1 MKFMDRQTAGQA
13 LARKLRGKISN
24 NKTVVVALPRGG
36 VVLGFEVAKSLD
48 APLGVIL
55 VRKIGHP
62 AFSEYAIAALAEGEK
77 LVYNETGIM
86 PVDELWMTT
95 AEKNTRG
102 QLARL
107 RSLYFTQRYSQPDI
121 AGSTAIIVDDGM
133 ATGLTMQ
140 AAVKAVRHLNP
151 AKLVVAVPVASNES
165 IELIEPVVDDVVV
178 LDNPNNFRGDVSAHY
193 LHFPQIKDLTV
204 RQLLER
210 STTNGLRRTTTV
222 NS

>member
-1 MKFMDRQTAGQA
+1 MKFIDRRTAGQA
-13 LARKLRGKISN
+13 LTRKLRGKIS

-36 VVLGFEVAKSLD
+36 VVLGFELAKSLD

-77 LVYNETGIM
+77 LVYSETDLM
-86 PVDELWMTT
+86 PVDELWLAT
-95 AEKNTRG
+95 AEKKTRS
-102 QLARL
+102 QIAEL
-107 RSLYFTQRYSQPDI
+107 RSIYFTQNYSQPEI

-140 AAVKAVRHLNP
+140 AAIRAVRHLNP
-151 AKLVVAVPVASNES
+151 AKIVVAVPVASSES
-165 IELIEPVVDDVVV
+165 VEFIEPIVDDLVV
-178 LDNPNNFRGDVSAHY
+178 LDKPRNFLGVVGAHY
-193 LHFPQIKDLTV
+193 LHFPQIKDMTV

-210 STTNGLRRTTTV
+210 SKIYGLRHTATI

>member
-1 MKFMDRQTAGQA
+1 MKFIDRRTAGQA
-13 LARKLRGKISN
+13 LTRKLREKIS

-36 VVLGFEVAKSLD
+36 IVLGFEVAKSLD

-77 LVYNETGIM
+77 LVYSETDLM
-86 PVDELWMTT
+86 PVDELWLAN
-95 AEKNTRG
+95 AEKKTRG
-102 QLARL
+102 QIAQL
-107 RSLYFTQRYSQPDI
+107 RSYYFTQNYSQPEI

-140 AAVKAVRHLNP
+140 AAIRAVRHMNP
-151 AKLVVAVPVASNES
+151 AKIVVAVPVASSES
-165 IELIEPVVDDVVV
+165 VEFIEPIVDDFVV
-178 LDNPNNFRGDVSAHY
+178 LDKPKNFLGVVSAHY
-193 LHFPQIKDLTV
+193 LHFPQIKDITA

-210 STTNGLRRTTTV
+210 SKTYGLRHTATF

>member
-1 MKFMDRQTAGQA
+1 MKFIDRQAAGQA
-13 LARKLRGKISN
+13 LARKLRGKMSD
-24 NKTVVVALPRGG
+24 KTVVIALPRGG

-77 LVYNETGIM
+77 LVYSGTGIM
-86 PVDELWMTT
+86 PVDELWLKE
-95 AEKNTRG
+95 AEKK
-102 QLARL
+102 ARNQIAQL
-107 RSLYFTQRYSQPDI
+107 RSLYFTQKYAQPVVE
-121 AGSTAIIVDDGM
+121 GSTAIIVDDGM

-140 AAVKAVRHLNP
+140 AAIRAVRHMNP
-151 AKLVVAVPVASNES
+151 TEIIVAVPVASNES
-165 IELIEPVVDDVVV
+165 VELIEPIVDNFVV
-178 LDNPNNFRGDVSAHY
+178 LDKPKNFRGSVGAHY

-210 STTNGLRRTTTV
+210 SNTNGLRHTATI